1 MKVSTSIDIDAPAER
16 VWEIIG
22 PGFGTVGEWASAVP
36 ESRPTG
42 ALGPHGAACSG
53 RVCTVAT
60 PGFDEL
66 TEELTDY
73 DPAARRLTYR
83 AVHGMPSFVTDA
95 RNTWQALPRPGGGT
109 TFTMQAD
116 VRVAGAGRLAAP
128 FLRVHLGRIGR
139 RTGHDLRTYAETG
152 AVSRAKAVQARSS
165 ARTP

>member
-1 MKVSTSIDIDAPAER
+1 MKVSTSIDIDTPAER

-22 PGFGTVGEWASAVP
+22 PGFGQVGEWASAVP
-36 ESRPTG
+36 ESRATDAP
-42 ALGPHGAACSG
+42 GPHGAVCSG

-66 TEELTDY
+66 TEELTEY
-73 DPAARRLTYR
+73 DPSTRRLTYR
-83 AVHGMPSFVTDA
+83 AVHGMPAFVTDA

-116 VRVAGAGRLAAP
+116 VQVAGIGRLVAP
-128 FLRVHLGRIGR
+128 LLRVQLGRIGR
-139 RTGHDLRTYAETG
+139 RTGRDLKTYAETG
-152 AVSRAKAVQARSS
+152 TVSRAKAAQAHPA